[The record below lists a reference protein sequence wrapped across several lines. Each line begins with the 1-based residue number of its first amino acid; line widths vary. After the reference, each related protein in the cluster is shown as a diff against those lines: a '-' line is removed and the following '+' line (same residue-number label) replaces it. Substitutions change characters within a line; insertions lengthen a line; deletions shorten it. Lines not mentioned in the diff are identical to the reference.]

1 MDVMEAMLPIHGDTS
16 EEDSR
21 QRERP
26 NSMLKETQFEET
38 SSRDSGVY
46 DTPL

>member
-1 MDVMEAMLPIHGDTS
+1 MEVMEAMLPIRGNTS
-16 EEDSR
+16 EEDSKHS
-21 QRERP
+21 ERP
-26 NSMLKETQFEET
+26 NSKLKLTQFEET